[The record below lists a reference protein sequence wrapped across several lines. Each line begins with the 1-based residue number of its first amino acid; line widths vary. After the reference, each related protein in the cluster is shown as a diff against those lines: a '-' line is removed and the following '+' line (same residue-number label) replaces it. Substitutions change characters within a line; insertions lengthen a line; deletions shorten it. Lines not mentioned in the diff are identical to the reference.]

1 MYMDIYNGEK
11 MKIKVEKKIVNDEV
25 VKTEEL
31 VFKLPKVIVEELKW
45 EDGTLVEWERALDLD
60 NEDETTIT
68 VLLRNIDDKII
79 EG

>member
-1 MYMDIYNGEK
+1 
-11 MKIKVEKKIVNDEV
+11 MKIKVEKKIVYDEV

-31 VFKLPKVIVEELKW
+31 VFKLPKVIVDELKW

>member
-1 MYMDIYNGEK
+1 MVGNNGEK

-31 VFKLPKVIVEELKW
+31 VFKLPKVIVDELKW

>member
-1 MYMDIYNGEK
+1 MVIGVM
-11 MKIKVEKKIVNDEV
+11 MKINIEKKIVNDEV

>member
-1 MYMDIYNGEK
+1 

-31 VFKLPKVIVEELKW
+31 VFKLPKVIVDELKW
-45 EDGTLVEWERALDLD
+45 EDGTLVEWELAVDLD
-60 NEDETTIT
+60 GNDKTMTK

-79 EG
+79 D

>member
-1 MYMDIYNGEK
+1 
-11 MKIKVEKKIVNDEV
+11 MKINIEKKIVNDEV

-31 VFKLPKVIVEELKW
+31 VFKLPKVIVDELKW

-68 VLLRNIDDKII
+68 VLLRNIDDKIL

>member
-1 MYMDIYNGEK
+1 MVGNNGEK

-68 VLLRNIDDKII
+68 VLLRNIDDKIL

>member
-1 MYMDIYNGEK
+1 MVGNNGEK

-31 VFKLPKVIVEELKW
+31 VFKLPKVIVDELKW

-68 VLLRNIDDKII
+68 VLLRNIDDKIL

>member
-1 MYMDIYNGEK
+1 MVGNNGEK

>member
-1 MYMDIYNGEK
+1 

-60 NEDETTIT
+60 NEDETTMT

>member
-1 MYMDIYNGEK
+1 MVGNNGEK

-60 NEDETTIT
+60 NEDETTMT

>member
-1 MYMDIYNGEK
+1 

-68 VLLRNIDDKII
+68 VLLRNIDDKIL

>member
-1 MYMDIYNGEK
+1 